1 MKFKKWNGFKK
12 NQKAE
17 PVVDENSI
25 NEKNAAE
32 GNSIDEKNAAE
43 ENSIDEA
50 NTTEEKDKKEK
61 SVLKENKK
69 KKKKPTKKKW
79 IVVGA
84 VVLAAVIGCG
94 IYFGTSGGNG
104 SRKVYVQKVADIMNL
119 GSGNGGQNRYA
130 GVVESQDVWNITQN
144 ADKTVKEVYVEEG
157 DTVKVGDKLFAY
169 DNEEAQLNLAQAK
182 LELERMENEI
192 KAGEAEI
199 KNLENEKKQVSSSD
213 QIEYTIQIQSQ
224 KAANKKTE
232 YEIKSQKTKIE
243 SLEKAAKNS
252 VVKSEMAG
260 VVQKINQSAISSGAD
275 VDEYTDGDDSVFM
288 SILATG
294 DYRIKASV
302 NEQNQWTIEDGKAV
316 IVRSRVDDNVS
327 WTGSITTKDT
337 SNPESA
343 SSNEYSDGTGSDDTT
358 TSSKYNFYVA
368 LDNSEGLIL
377 GQHVYVETDEGQDT
391 KKEGIWLD
399 SYYLLQEDNSSE
411 ESTGEEVSE
420 QTEAYVW
427 AEGTFGRL
435 EKRKVTLGSYDEML
449 DQYEIVEGLTEDD
462 YIAFP
467 EEDLKSGMKTTKNV
481 EEALAEEDTEM
492 SEENMGE
499 DGDYIDQDIDMMDDG
514 MMDDGVSDVE
524 DSDVFQ
530 DYDTEDAG
538 TLEDI
543 INEDGTVGSL
553 EDGEEVLL

>member
-1 MKFKKWNGFKK
+1 MKFKKLDDFRKNRKK
-12 NQKAE
+12 ESAE
-17 PVVDENSI
+17 
-25 NEKNAAE
+25 AE
-32 GNSIDEKNAAE
+32 D
-43 ENSIDEA
+43 
-50 NTTEEKDKKEK
+50 TVTEERPQQKDE
-61 SVLKENKK
+61 SKK
-69 KKKKPTKKKW
+69 KKWNKKINKKW
-79 IVVGA
+79 AIGGA

-104 SRKVYVQKVADIMNL
+104 SRKVYVQKVSDIINL

-192 KAGEAEI
+192 KAGETEI
-199 KNLENEKKQVSSSD
+199 KNLESEKKQVSKSD

-260 VVQKINQSAISSGAD
+260 VVQKINQSAISSGTDAD
-275 VDEYTDGDDSVFM
+275 DYTDGDDSVFM

-294 DYRIKASV
+294 DYRIKATV

-316 IVRSRVDDNVS
+316 IIRSRVDENVS
-327 WTGSITTKDT
+327 WTGTITTKDT
-337 SNPESA
+337 SNPTSA
-343 SSNEYSDGTGSDDTT
+343 SSNEYYDSSSSDDTT
-358 TSSKYNFYVA
+358 TSSKYSFYVE
-368 LDNSEGLIL
+368 LDSSEGLIL
-377 GQHVYVETDEGQDT
+377 GQHVYVETDEGQEEE
-391 KKEGIWLD
+391 KEGIWLD
-399 SYYLLQEDNSSE
+399 SYYIIQDDNSTEELAE
-411 ESTGEEVSE
+411 ESTET
-420 QTEAYVW
+420 QTEGYVW

-449 DQYEIVEGLTEDD
+449 DKYEILDGLTEED

-467 EEDLKSGMKTTKNV
+467 EEDLKAGMKTTKDI
-481 EEALAEEDTEM
+481 EEAVDAEEAQD
-492 SEENMGE
+492 EELSDDMDG
-499 DGDYIDQDIDMMDDG
+499 DGDYIDQDEDMTDDG
-514 MMDDGVSDVE
+514 MTDSDDGE
-524 DSDVFQ
+524 VFQ
-530 DYDTEDAG
+530 EFDTEDGA
-538 TLEDI
+538 LDDI
-543 INEDGTVGSL
+543 LNEDGTVGFL
-553 EDGEEVLL
+553 EDREEVLL

>member
-1 MKFKKWNGFKK
+1 MKLKKWNGFKK
-12 NQKAE
+12 N
-17 PVVDENSI
+17 
-25 NEKNAAE
+25 
-32 GNSIDEKNAAE
+32 
-43 ENSIDEA
+43 
-50 NTTEEKDKKEK
+50 
-61 SVLKENKK
+61 
-69 KKKKPTKKKW
+69 KKW
-79 IVVGA
+79 LIGGA
-84 VVLAAVIGCG
+84 VALAAVIGCG
-94 IYFGTSGGNG
+94 VYFATSGGG
-104 SRKVYVQKVADIMNL
+104 SSRKAYVQKVADIINL

-260 VVQKINQSAISSGAD
+260 VVQKINQSVLSNGTD
-275 VDEYTDGDDSVFM
+275 MEDYTDGDDSIFM

-316 IVRSRVDDNVS
+316 IIRSRVDDNVS
-327 WTGSITTKDT
+327 WTGTITTKDT
-337 SNPESA
+337 SNPTSA
-343 SSNEYSDGTGSDDTT
+343 SANEYYDGSGSDDTT
-358 TSSKYNFYVA
+358 TSSKYNFYVE
-368 LDNSEGLIL
+368 LDNSDGLIL
-377 GQHVYVETDEGQDT
+377 GQHVYVETDEGQDE

-399 SYYLLQEDNSSE
+399 SYYIVQEDNSVE
-411 ESTGEEVSE
+411 ESTGDTDVT
-420 QTEAYVW
+420 QTEGYVW
-427 AEGTFGRL
+427 AEGSFGRL

-449 DQYEIVEGLTEDD
+449 DKYEILDGLTEED

-467 EEDLKSGMKTTKNV
+467 EEDLKSGMKTTKDI
-481 EEALAEEDTEM
+481 EEAMPDEEEDG
-492 SEENMGE
+492 EEYMDDDMGE
-499 DGDYIDQDIDMMDDG
+499 DGDYIDQDTDMIDGEDG
-514 MMDDGVSDVE
+514 E
-524 DSDVFQ
+524 VFQ
-530 DYDTEDAG
+530 EFDTEDSG
-538 TLEDI
+538 DMEDML
-543 INEDGTVGSL
+543 NEDGTVGSL
-553 EDGEEVLL
+553 ENGEEVLL